1 MCPQAHDSSGS
12 ADAAPGPLDEFAHE
26 DRADEA
32 GETPQAP
39 ASVLAFDVTPALPA
53 LDQRRPALS
62 RLESLARRRRHH
74 RLSYL
79 RRLVANAGAAR
90 DRIGRACA
98 AIKDTILRG
107 TGSLGRTV
115 ARVTPRAT
123 QAAKTASRRAMF
135 RVSSLVTARPWP
147 SHAPLTAAPIATAL
161 EYQEMN
167 RFAAA
172 VLLALAVAGSGL
184 LVPSW
189 RGPAELSIPPAQT
202 LVADLPSDTPAPP
215 VDVSA
220 PAIEPVPRAPQSMS
234 AVLPATRVT
243 TIAARRDAFTPSPS
257 TVTAM
262 WRRRDTRSL
271 ERAFSSLR
279 GQTLAFHR
287 CGMRVT
293 SADRAV
299 ARCEGVA
306 TAAATRSS
314 RRATWTIN
322 FRRTAGRWV
331 IANVA
336 MR

>member
-1 MCPQAHDSSGS
+1 MCPQAHDPSGS
-12 ADAAPGPLDEFAHE
+12 ADAVPGPLDEFEHE
-26 DRADEA
+26 DGADA
-32 GETPQAP
+32 GELTQPAP

-53 LDQRRPALS
+53 LEQRRPPLS

-79 RRLVANAGAAR
+79 RHLVANAGAAR
-90 DRIGRACA
+90 DTIGRACA
-98 AIKDTILRG
+98 AIKDTVLRG
-107 TGSLGRTV
+107 TGSLSRTV

-135 RVSSLVTARPWP
+135 RVSSLATARPWP
-147 SHAPLTAAPIATAL
+147 SHAPMTAAPIATAL
-161 EYQEMN
+161 EYQQMN
-167 RFAAA
+167 RFTAA
-172 VLLALAVAGSGL
+172 VLLALAVAGSGGL

-189 RGPAELSIPPAQT
+189 RRPAERSVPPAHT
-202 LVADLPSDTPAPP
+202 LVAALPSATPAPP
-215 VDVSA
+215 VLVSA
-220 PAIEPVPRAPQSMS
+220 AAVEPVTRAPES
-234 AVLPATRVT
+234 LPAPRVT
-243 TIAARRDAFTPSPS
+243 TIAARRDTFTPSPS

-306 TAAATRSS
+306 TAAAARSS